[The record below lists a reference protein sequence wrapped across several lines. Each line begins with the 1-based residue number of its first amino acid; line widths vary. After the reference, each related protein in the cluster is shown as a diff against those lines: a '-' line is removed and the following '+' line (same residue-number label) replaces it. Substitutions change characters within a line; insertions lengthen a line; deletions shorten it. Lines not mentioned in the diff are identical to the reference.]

1 MTAKI
6 NNTEKENKELEF
18 TIRNILGLHL
28 NNFYQE
34 NGLSVPCKTRTIT
47 EDKIITALMPFINSK
62 DEELKKSNEE
72 LERIKSYLRIGLIER
87 DDYIS
92 KYNLLKLK
100 SDALETSMHM
110 IANWHLPSTGQFWEN
125 DKTRP
130 MSYEAAYGSQGVQA
144 YIKTV
149 ANEALIK
156 YWEKPEDV
164 IPKNNIDI
172 DYKIEEHE

>member
-1 MTAKI
+1 MTA
-6 NNTEKENKELEF
+6 NNNEEIDF

-34 NGLSVPCKTRTIT
+34 NGLSVPCKTRTVT
-47 EDKIITALMPFINSK
+47 EDKIINALMPFINSK
-62 DEELKKSNEE
+62 DEEIKKSNEE
-72 LERIKSYLRIGLIER
+72 IEIFKEYLKFALIER
-87 DDYIS
+87 DEYAI
-92 KYNLLKLK
+92 KYNLLKEK

-130 MSYEAAYGSQGVQA
+130 MSYEAAYGSQGIQA

-156 YWEKPEDV
+156 YWKKPEDV

>member
-1 MTAKI
+1 MTAN
-6 NNTEKENKELEF
+6 NNTEKDNKEIEF

-34 NGLSVPCKTRTIT
+34 NGLSVPCKTRTIA
-47 EDKIITALMPFINSK
+47 EDKIINALMPFINSK

-72 LERIKSYLRIGLIER
+72 LERIKDYLRISLMER
-87 DDYIS
+87 DNYIA
-92 KYNLLKLK
+92 KYDSLKLK

-110 IANWHLPSTGQFWEN
+110 IANWHLPSTEQFWEN
-125 DKTRP
+125 DKNRP
-130 MSYEAAYGSQGVQA
+130 ISYEAAFGSQGVQA

-156 YWEKPEDV
+156 YWENTQPIINKD
-164 IPKNNIDI
+164 NIDI

>member
-1 MTAKI
+1 MTAK
-6 NNTEKENKELEF
+6 NNEEIEF
-18 TIRNILGLHL
+18 TLRNILGLHL

-47 EDKIITALMPFINSK
+47 EDKIINAFMPFINSK
-62 DEELKKSNEE
+62 DEEL
-72 LERIKSYLRIGLIER
+72 ERIKDYKKWFFEEQERADKLRMELE
-87 DDYIS
+87 S
-92 KYNLLKLK
+92 LKLK

-110 IANWHLPSTGQFWEN
+110 IANWHLPSTGEFLED

-130 MSYEAAYGSQGVQA
+130 MSYEAAYGSQGVKA
-144 YIKTV
+144 NIKTV

-156 YWEKPEDV
+156 YWEKTEDV